1 MLDEKTMSET
11 DPDYEP
17 IVNIKEEKWENSI
30 THQHHHPM
38 EIKVE
43 NPWHIQSIYELQ
55 YFICP
60 SCPFRHSSKQ
70 DFINHTYES
79 HPEVIVDLENIK
91 DGSLR

>member
-1 MLDEKTMSET
+1 MGEN
-11 DPDYEP
+11 
-17 IVNIKEEKWENSI
+17 NII
-30 THQHHHPM
+30 HQDM

-43 NPWHIQSIYELQ
+43 NPWHLQSIYELQ

-60 SCPFRHSSKQ
+60 SCSFRNNSKQ

-79 HPEVIVDLENIK
+79 HPAVIVDLENIK

>member
-1 MLDEKTMSET
+1 MSKT
-11 DPDYEP
+11 DPNYEP
-17 IVNIKEEKWENSI
+17 IVNIKEEKWEKTNI
-30 THQHHHPM
+30 IHQDM

-43 NPWHIQSIYELQ
+43 NPWHLQSIYELQ

-60 SCPFRHSSKQ
+60 SCPFRHNSKQ

-79 HPEVIVDLENIK
+79 HPQVIVELENIK